1 MNTYITYCVAV
12 LIACLGAT
20 LSYIEFLDDIDWF
33 ARSGSLIVI
42 VGILYT
48 ILEFYAHQD
57 DHKVL
62 KREAPNAYANLKYE
76 HKRLDEKKVKIWKQ
90 KAEALEDDLKTG
102 LEKKNHE
109 TRRYFVDDRN
119 LDLGFWGFAF
129 SFFCEW
135 LIEFIVL
142 RLHYNITTL

>member
-20 LSYIEFLDDIDWF
+20 LSYVEFLDDIDWF

-102 LEKKNHE
+102 LEKRTMKHE
-109 TRRYFVDDRN
+109 GILLMTGT
-119 LDLGFWGFAF
+119 LIWGFGDLPF
-129 SFFCEW
+129 RFLVSG
-135 LIEFIVL
+135 
-142 RLHYNITTL
+142 

>member
-20 LSYIEFLDDIDWF
+20 LSYVEFLDDIDWF

-102 LEKKNHE
+102 LEKRTMKHE
-109 TRRYFVDDRN
+109 GILLMTGT
-119 LDLGFWGFAF
+119 LIWGFGDLPF
-129 SFFCEW
+129 RFF
-135 LIEFIVL
+135 VSG
-142 RLHYNITTL
+142 

>member
-20 LSYIEFLDDIDWF
+20 LSYVEFLDDIDWF

-42 VGILYT
+42 LGILYT

-62 KREAPNAYANLKYE
+62 KREAPNAYADLKYE

-102 LEKKNHE
+102 LEKRTMKHE
-109 TRRYFVDDRN
+109 GILLMTGT
-119 LDLGFWGFAF
+119 LIWGFGDLPFA
-129 SFFCEW
+129 
-135 LIEFIVL
+135 LML
-142 RLHYNITTL
+142 NI

>member
-20 LSYIEFLDDIDWF
+20 LSYVEFLDDIDWF

-42 VGILYT
+42 LGILYT

-76 HKRLDEKKVKIWKQ
+76 HKCLDEKKVKIWKK

-102 LEKKNHE
+102 LEKRTMKHE
-109 TRRYFVDDRN
+109 GILLMTGTFI
-119 LDLGFWGFAF
+119 WGFGDLPFA
-129 SFFCEW
+129 
-135 LIEFIVL
+135 LML
-142 RLHYNITTL
+142 NI